1 MTATRGVDKR
11 GNKRWRKREGTRI
24 KRGRREESREGV
36 GKTSVGARKPRVGW
50 RNRNYLAGLSEATE
64 EKGLVARVSCGRRL
78 KYRKFKHRSTPPP
91 TPLFVPRH
99 TTATGFT
106 FRLPLL
112 PPLLFFPSR
121 SPFPSS
127 STPPEAARDPP
138 RFSASGRLRASLL
151 YTAPFLATV
160 APLRVCPLVDRSS
173 NTEDFFSRIDKIGFP
188 PPPRIDRDGSFFLSF
203 IFSDHVES
211 DTGEGGRDRYL
222 ERHSPIEVITSL
234 NDNSIAVVG
243 PWWRGTNEHTRGAI
257 NRDSLS
263 RG

>member
-121 SPFPSS
+121 SPFPPS

-138 RFSASGRLRASLL
+138 RFSAFGRLRASLL

-160 APLRVCPLVDRSS
+160 APLRVCPLVDHCRV
-173 NTEDFFSRIDKIGFP
+173 TPRIFSRGSIKSDSPRGSIGMDRFSSLLFFQIMSNRILGREGEIDI
-188 PPPRIDRDGSFFLSF
+188 
-203 IFSDHVES
+203 
-211 DTGEGGRDRYL
+211 
-222 ERHSPIEVITSL
+222 
-234 NDNSIAVVG
+234 
-243 PWWRGTNEHTRGAI
+243 WRGTR
-257 NRDSLS
+257 R
-263 RG
+263 

>member
-1 MTATRGVDKR
+1 MTATPSGVDKR

-121 SPFPSS
+121 SPFPPS

-188 PPPRIDRDGSFFLSF
+188 PSPEDRSGWIVFPLFYFFRSCRIGYW
-203 IFSDHVES
+203 
-211 DTGEGGRDRYL
+211 GGREGEID
-222 ERHSPIEVITSL
+222 I
-234 NDNSIAVVG
+234 
-243 PWWRGTNEHTRGAI
+243 WRGTR
-257 NRDSLS
+257 R
-263 RG
+263 

>member
-1 MTATRGVDKR
+1 MKEEKNAMTATPSGVDKR

-121 SPFPSS
+121 LSLALPSLLH
-127 STPPEAARDPP
+127 AAGSRP
-138 RFSASGRLRASLL
+138 RSAEIFRLR
-151 YTAPFLATV
+151 
-160 APLRVCPLVDRSS
+160 
-173 NTEDFFSRIDKIGFP
+173 
-188 PPPRIDRDGSFFLSF
+188 
-203 IFSDHVES
+203 
-211 DTGEGGRDRYL
+211 
-222 ERHSPIEVITSL
+222 
-234 NDNSIAVVG
+234 
-243 PWWRGTNEHTRGAI
+243 
-257 NRDSLS
+257 
-263 RG
+263 

>member
-121 SPFPSS
+121 SPFPPS

-173 NTEDFFSRIDKIGFP
+173 NRIFSRASIKSDSPRGSIGMDRFSSLLFFQIMSN
-188 PPPRIDRDGSFFLSF
+188 RILGR
-203 IFSDHVES
+203 
-211 DTGEGGRDRYL
+211 EGGRDRYL

>member
-121 SPFPSS
+121 SPFPPS

-160 APLRVCPLVDRSS
+160 APLRVCPLVDRSRI
-173 NTEDFFSRIDKIGFP
+173 FSRGSIKSDSPLPRGSIGMDRFSSLLFFQIMSN
-188 PPPRIDRDGSFFLSF
+188 RILGR
-203 IFSDHVES
+203 
-211 DTGEGGRDRYL
+211 EGGRDRYL

>member
-91 TPLFVPRH
+91 DPPVRAAPHHRHWIYISSTASSASPLFPISSLARPSLPPPRRRKPPAIRRDFPPPVDSGPACY
-99 TTATGFT
+99 T
-106 FRLPLL
+106 RLPSSPRLL
-112 PPLLFFPSR
+112 LCVSAR
-121 SPFPSS
+121 SWIGRV
-127 STPPEAARDPP
+127 TPRI
-138 RFSASGRLRASLL
+138 
-151 YTAPFLATV
+151 
-160 APLRVCPLVDRSS
+160 
-173 NTEDFFSRIDKIGFP
+173 FSRGSIKSDSP

-211 DTGEGGRDRYL
+211 DTGEGGRERSIFGEALADRSNH
-222 ERHSPIEVITSL
+222 ESKR
-234 NDNSIAVVG
+234 
-243 PWWRGTNEHTRGAI
+243 
-257 NRDSLS
+257 
-263 RG
+263 

>member
-91 TPLFVPRH
+91 TPCSCRATPPPLDLHFVYR
-99 TTATGFT
+99 F
-106 FRLPLL
+106 FRLSSFSHLARPSL
-112 PPLLFFPSR
+112 PPPRRRKPPAIRRDFPPPVDSGPACYTR
-121 SPFPSS
+121 LPSS
-127 STPPEAARDPP
+127 PRLLLCVSARSWIGRVTPRI
-138 RFSASGRLRASLL
+138 
-151 YTAPFLATV
+151 
-160 APLRVCPLVDRSS
+160 
-173 NTEDFFSRIDKIGFP
+173 FSRGSIKSDSP

-211 DTGEGGRDRYL
+211 DTGEGGRERSIFGEALADRSNH
-222 ERHSPIEVITSL
+222 ESKR
-234 NDNSIAVVG
+234 
-243 PWWRGTNEHTRGAI
+243 
-257 NRDSLS
+257 
-263 RG
+263 

>member
-121 SPFPSS
+121 LSLALPSLLH
-127 STPPEAARDPP
+127 AAGSRPQ
-138 RFSASGRLRASLL
+138 SAEIFRLR
-151 YTAPFLATV
+151 
-160 APLRVCPLVDRSS
+160 
-173 NTEDFFSRIDKIGFP
+173 
-188 PPPRIDRDGSFFLSF
+188 
-203 IFSDHVES
+203 
-211 DTGEGGRDRYL
+211 
-222 ERHSPIEVITSL
+222 
-234 NDNSIAVVG
+234 
-243 PWWRGTNEHTRGAI
+243 
-257 NRDSLS
+257 
-263 RG
+263 

>member
-121 SPFPSS
+121 SPFP
-127 STPPEAARDPP
+127 PP
-138 RFSASGRLRASLL
+138 RRRKPPAIRRDFPPPVDSGPACYTRLPSSPRLLLCVSARSWIA
-151 YTAPFLATV
+151 
-160 APLRVCPLVDRSS
+160 RVTPRI
-173 NTEDFFSRIDKIGFP
+173 FSRGSIKSDSP

-211 DTGEGGRDRYL
+211 DTGEGGRERSIFGEALADRSNH
-222 ERHSPIEVITSL
+222 ESKR
-234 NDNSIAVVG
+234 
-243 PWWRGTNEHTRGAI
+243 
-257 NRDSLS
+257 
-263 RG
+263 

>member
-91 TPLFVPRH
+91 TPCSCRATPPPLDLHFVYR
-99 TTATGFT
+99 F
-106 FRLPLL
+106 FRLSSFSHLV
-112 PPLLFFPSR
+112 SR
-121 SPFPSS
+121 SPFPPS

-160 APLRVCPLVDRSS
+160 APLRVCPLVDRSRI
-173 NTEDFFSRIDKIGFP
+173 FSRGSIKSDSP

-211 DTGEGGRDRYL
+211 DTGEGRRERSIFGEALADRSNH
-222 ERHSPIEVITSL
+222 ESKR
-234 NDNSIAVVG
+234 
-243 PWWRGTNEHTRGAI
+243 
-257 NRDSLS
+257 
-263 RG
+263 

>member
-121 SPFPSS
+121 SPFP
-127 STPPEAARDPP
+127 PP
-138 RFSASGRLRASLL
+138 RRRKPPAIRR
-151 YTAPFLATV
+151 
-160 APLRVCPLVDRSS
+160 D
-173 NTEDFFSRIDKIGFP
+173 FP
-188 PPPRIDRDGSFFLSF
+188 PPVDSGPACYTRLPSSPRLLLCVSARSWIGRVTPRIFSRGSIKSDSPEDRSGWIVFPLFYFFRSCR
-203 IFSDHVES
+203 I
-211 DTGEGGRDRYL
+211 GYWGGRERSIFGEALADRSNH
-222 ERHSPIEVITSL
+222 ESKR
-234 NDNSIAVVG
+234 
-243 PWWRGTNEHTRGAI
+243 
-257 NRDSLS
+257 
-263 RG
+263 

>member
-24 KRGRREESREGV
+24 KRGRREENREGV

-121 SPFPSS
+121 SPFPPFFPP
-127 STPPEAARDPP
+127 PPEAARDPP

-160 APLRVCPLVDRSS
+160 APLRVCPLVDRSRI
-173 NTEDFFSRIDKIGFP
+173 FSRGSIKSDSP